1 MLFYN
6 NIRFTPFSEVG
17 VKTLDICYQSSMSW
31 VLSDNSI
38 HERHSYTLNFPLT
51 AIINIH
57 RCIYVIYK
65 KYKHKLLHGNQDI
78 QVEYLR
84 ILEWLGK
91 VQTRTNARYPNLQVN
106 VHIEGNNIILY
117 TEKYYPCCLSGH
129 LIRLGEFKCSKLSLQ
144 LKNTTL
150 LMQIQHVAKPFAS

>member
-1 MLFYN
+1 
-6 NIRFTPFSEVG
+6 
-17 VKTLDICYQSSMSW
+17 MSW

-51 AIINIH
+51 AIIHIH
-57 RCIYVIYK
+57 RCIYVIHK

-117 TEKYYPCCLSGH
+117 TEKYYPRFIFAPFLLSEWAFKTGRIQMFQIISLIKAQLCLC
-129 LIRLGEFKCSKLSLQ
+129 K
-144 LKNTTL
+144 
-150 LMQIQHVAKPFAS
+150 IQYVAKPFAS